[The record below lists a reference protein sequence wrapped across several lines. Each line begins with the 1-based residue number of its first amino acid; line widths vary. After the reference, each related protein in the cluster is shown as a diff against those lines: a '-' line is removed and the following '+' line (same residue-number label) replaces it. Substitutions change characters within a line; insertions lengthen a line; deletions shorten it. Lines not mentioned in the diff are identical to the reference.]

1 MMRLYF
7 DTETTGIPDRR
18 LPWHHPAQPRI
29 VSLAVALVDNDW
41 NEVQHY
47 HSLVTPDGWEID
59 EEGLAF
65 AAHRISTARC
75 LEEGAPIAQVLGNLA
90 TAIELNEGCQAIC
103 AYNISFDIDMTRI
116 ECEKRSR
123 PWLNF
128 PPRLDI
134 LPLAQAACQIPPT
147 DRMKAARRF
156 GFKPPK
162 LSEALKILCSEDFP
176 EAHDALADVRATIK
190 IHRKLMEIANGTETL
205 G

>member
-1 MMRLYF
+1 MRIYF
-7 DTETTGIPDRR
+7 DTETTGVPDRR
-18 LPWHHPAQPRI
+18 FPWHHPAQPRI
-29 VSLAVALVDNDW
+29 VSIAWCFVGGGDDW
-41 NEVQHY
+41 TVIDEQHR
-47 HSLVTPDGWEID
+47 LIFPDGWEID
-59 EEGLAF
+59 ESGPAF
-65 AAHRISTARC
+65 AAHRITTARC
-75 LEEGAPIAQVLGNLA
+75 QAEGVPLSDALAQFSHEA
-90 TAIELNEGCQAIC
+90 TWERVSQIC
-103 AYNISFDIDMTRI
+103 AYNISFDIDMTQI
-116 ECEKRSR
+116 ECEKLSR